1 MDKRL
6 KARAV
11 KNRLNKY
18 NVVVHCDGR
27 YMPMGQT
34 FDAETYRLLEW
45 DTKEEA
51 IEYILSRNDRLELV
65 EN

>member
-1 MDKRL
+1 MTKL

-18 NVVVHCDGR
+18 NVVVSIDCRNLPLG
-27 YMPMGQT
+27 
-34 FDAETYRLLEW
+34 ETSDLENYRILEW

-51 IEYILSRNDRLELV
+51 TQRILDDDRLELV
-65 EN
+65 K